1 VTDLPDESNALAVVY
16 RDPKGLRV
24 NPRNARTHSAG
35 QLAQLRDSFV
45 QFGFTNPLLIDA
57 ADGIIAGHGRHL
69 AALIEPALPFV
80 PTITL
85 RGLTDEQKRAYMVA
99 DNKIA
104 LNSGWNVE
112 LLAAELDSLRGV
124 GIDGLRL
131 GFSSGELAGMLGTPN
146 LPPRRNVDDA
156 DKHLLVVECKDEHSL
171 QTLYEEMSGRGF
183 HVKLMS

>member
-1 VTDLPDESNALAVVY
+1 
-16 RDPKGLRV
+16 
-24 NPRNARTHSAG
+24 
-35 QLAQLRDSFV
+35 LRDSFA

-57 ADGIIAGHGRHL
+57 DGAIIAGHGRHL
-69 AALIEPALPFV
+69 AALLEPPLPFV

-85 RGLTDEQKRAYMVA
+85 HGLTDEQKRAYMLA

-112 LLAAELDSLRGV
+112 QLAYELDSLRGA

-131 GFSSGELAGMLGTPN
+131 GFSVGELAGMLGTPN
-146 LPPRRNVDDA
+146 LPPRRNVDDV
-156 DKHLLVVECKDEHSL
+156 DKHLLVVECADEPSL
-171 QTLYEEMSGRGF
+171 QTLYDEMSGRGF

>member
-1 VTDLPDESNALAVVY
+1 LAVVY
-16 RDPKGLRV
+16 VDPAYLRG
-24 NPRNARTHSAG
+24 NPRNSRTHSAA

-45 QFGFTNPLLIDA
+45 QFGFTNPLLIDEA
-57 ADGIIAGHGRHL
+57 GSIIAGHGRHL
-69 AALIEPALPFV
+69 AALIAPPLPFV

-85 RGLTDEQKRAYMVA
+85 HGLTDEQKRAYMLA

-112 LLAAELDSLRGV
+112 QLAVELDSLRGF

-146 LPPRRNVDDA
+146 DPPRRNVDDV
-156 DKHLLVVECKDEHSL
+156 DKHLLVVECRDEPSL
-171 QTLYEEMSGRGF
+171 QTLYDEMSGRGF